1 MPEARPVRSRSGRSS
16 RRAGLAGRL
25 VALLIGLALLAALG
39 ACGTDRPRNEGGFI
53 GANPAITVIPPDERQ
68 PAGVVSGRRLGADTT
83 ISSAEFAG
91 QVVVINVWGSWCPPC
106 REEAPALQAA
116 SVRTRDVAAFLG
128 ITTKDYD
135 PAPAQ
140 AFVRAFEI
148 TYPSIYDPTGA
159 ALLAFAG
166 VLPPSAIPSTL
177 VIDRQGRVAARI
189 LDAVTEATLVS
200 IIEDVAAG
208 R

>member
-1 MPEARPVRSRSGRSS
+1 MW
-16 RRAGLAGRL
+16 GRL
-25 VALLIGLALLAALG
+25 FLGLTALLVGMASILG
-39 ACGTDRPRNEGGFI
+39 VAGCGSAQPRSEGGFV
-53 GANPAITVIPPDERQ
+53 GSDPTITVIRPEERR
-68 PAGVVSGRRLGADTT
+68 PAGVVSGRRLGSEGT
-83 ISSAEFAG
+83 ISSADFAG
-91 QVVVINVWGSWCPPC
+91 RVIVVNVWGSWCPPC

-116 SVRTRDVAAFLG
+116 HQRTKDTAAFLG

-135 PAPAQ
+135 PAQAQ
-140 AFVRAFEI
+140 AFVRTFRI

-189 LDAVTEATLVS
+189 LDSVTEATLVS

-208 R
+208 K